1 MEEIKV
7 KDNPTGRKVYVD
19 EFIEMSG
26 DEYDLLVSLFADK
39 IDELLKGRNCQ
50 ADNHDKEKKDAV

>member
-1 MEEIKV
+1 MEEIKI
-7 KDNPTGRKVYVD
+7 KDNPTGRKVYAD

-39 IDELLKGRNCQ
+39 IDALLKIENEQENPAR
-50 ADNHDKEKKDAV
+50 